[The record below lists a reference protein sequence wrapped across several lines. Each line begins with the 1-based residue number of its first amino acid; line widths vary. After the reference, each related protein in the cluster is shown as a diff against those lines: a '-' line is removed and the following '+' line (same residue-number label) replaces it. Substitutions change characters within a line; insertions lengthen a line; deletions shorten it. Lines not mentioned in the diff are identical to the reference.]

1 VRSMTGFGRGS
12 ARAGETVFTAEI
24 RTLNHRFLEW
34 LIHLPRELTEWEER
48 LRRKLNKAL
57 ARGRV
62 EVWVSVSGQ
71 SWPKMVRVDKQ
82 LAASYAQALYD
93 LAQELKV
100 EPRIA
105 PEFLLTLPEV
115 VQVEEKAVD
124 LEAWWPACEQALEE
138 ALAQVTAAREREGKA
153 LAADLRERVE
163 RLKRLKD
170 AMTREAAEVPR
181 LYRDRL
187 KERLATIGVE
197 GSVDEVRLAQE
208 IALFAERADVTEE
221 LVRLGSHLEQLTH
234 ALSTPGPV
242 GRRLEFLL
250 QEANREVNTIGA
262 KAQGLKLSYLVV
274 ECKAE
279 LEKLREQVQNIE

>member
-1 VRSMTGFGRGS
+1 MTGFGRAS
-12 ARAGETVFTAEI
+12 AQAGETVFTVEI

-34 LIHLPRELTEWEER
+34 IIHLPRELTAWEER
-48 LRRKLNKAL
+48 LRRKLSAAL

-62 EVWVSVSGQ
+62 EVWVSVSGV
-71 SWPKMVRVDKQ
+71 SWPKVVRVDKG
-82 LAASYAQALYD
+82 LAASYAQALYA
-93 LAQELKV
+93 LAGELKV
-100 EPRIA
+100 EPRLT
-105 PEFLLTLPEV
+105 PEFFLTLPEV
-115 VQVEEKAVD
+115 VRVEEEAVD
-124 LEAWWPACEQALEE
+124 IEAWWPACAGALQE
-138 ALAQVTAAREREGKA
+138 ALAQVTAAREREGEA

-163 RLKRLKD
+163 RLKRLNE

-187 KERLATIGVE
+187 KERLATLGVE

-208 IALFAERADVTEE
+208 VALFADRADVTEE
-221 LVRLGSHLEQLTH
+221 LVRLASHLDQLSS
-234 ALSTPGPV
+234 ALAAPGPV

-279 LEKLREQVQNIE
+279 LEKMREQVQNIE